1 MSTRTR
7 VDVRRVPG
15 TEGLP
20 GYSVFITI
28 DANLC
33 FKVACGDYFKAYL
46 TSAVITVTM

>member
-1 MSTRTR
+1 MIFTSINEQFRVEMSTRTR

-28 DANLC
+28 D
-33 FKVACGDYFKAYL
+33 
-46 TSAVITVTM
+46 VIYASK

>member
-1 MSTRTR
+1 MHGITFSLSVVVHCRVETSTR

-28 DANLC
+28 D
-33 FKVACGDYFKAYL
+33 
-46 TSAVITVTM
+46 VIYASK